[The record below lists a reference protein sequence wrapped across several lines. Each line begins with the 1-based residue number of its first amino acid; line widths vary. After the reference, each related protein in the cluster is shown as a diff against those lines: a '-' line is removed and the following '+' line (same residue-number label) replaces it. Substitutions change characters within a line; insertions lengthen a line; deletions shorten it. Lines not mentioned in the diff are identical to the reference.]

1 MKKGFYALMTV
12 SSKHYYAGLIAM
24 VNILLIIASAA
35 KIPNS
40 YFCHD
45 RIFTD
50 GEHCCRIFDC
60 FRVPGL
66 LAYG

>member
-45 RIFTD
+45 RIF
-50 GEHCCRIFDC
+50 DC